1 MSVTWDWLFAQA
13 GEHVHSVL
21 RFHRGQKEVGRRP
34 VPRCRPRKMVVKWG
48 EIQELTGY

>member
-21 RFHRGQKEVGRRP
+21 RFIEAKKKSAVGRCP
-34 VPRCRPRKMVVKWG
+34 GADQEKWW
-48 EIQELTGY
+48 